1 MALSSACR
9 WLFLDFCPFCF
20 AIILQVIWPSRY
32 NLCSSQLYG
41 PVVAISSF
49 RFPPKIIGR
58 TAESPLQH
66 IQPAG
71 CADFLEEGAQTSL
84 LVPHCQ
90 IRYRKTNSETVTL
103 SRVATKY
110 QLICSLLKGKLR
122 RLSLGKHLH
131 NVRYCSIVLYYSA
144 L

>member
-1 MALSSACR
+1 MCNAILDKIDEAEKWVRVCEDVKSGDQNGVALLNACR
-9 WLFLDFCPFCF
+9 WLFLDFCPFRF

-71 CADFLEEGAQTSL
+71 CADFLEEGA
-84 LVPHCQ
+84 
-90 IRYRKTNSETVTL
+90 
-103 SRVATKY
+103 
-110 QLICSLLKGKLR
+110 
-122 RLSLGKHLH
+122 
-131 NVRYCSIVLYYSA
+131 
-144 L
+144 